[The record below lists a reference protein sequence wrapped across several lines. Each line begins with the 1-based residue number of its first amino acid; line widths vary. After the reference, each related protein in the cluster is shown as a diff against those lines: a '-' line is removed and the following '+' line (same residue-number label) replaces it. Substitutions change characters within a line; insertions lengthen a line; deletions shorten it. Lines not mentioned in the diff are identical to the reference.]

1 MTKRENYASIREIVE
16 KLGRTDLVEFVDHEV
31 ELLNKKNNAPKNPT
45 AKQLENEKLKDVILA
60 EMGDKPL
67 TITEMQ
73 TKISA
78 LSELSNQRVSAI
90 VKQLVEDNK
99 RMKQYETNSNIVWNE
114 FEVASAF
121 YRYFGIIKKLYEL
134 QGWKVSTQCSVSD
147 DFGSS
152 PEDELIFEF

>member
-90 VKQLVEDNK
+90 VKQLVEDNSLVRTVDK
-99 RMKQYETNSNIVWNE
+99 RK
-114 FEVASAF
+114 A
-121 YRYFGIIKKLYEL
+121 YFKKA
-134 QGWKVSTQCSVSD
+134 
-147 DFGSS
+147 
-152 PEDELIFEF
+152 

>member
-60 EMGDKPL
+60 EMSDKPM

-73 TKISA
+73 TNISA

-90 VKQLVEDNK
+90 VKQLVEDNSLVRTVEK
-99 RMKQYETNSNIVWNE
+99 RK
-114 FEVASAF
+114 A
-121 YRYFGIIKKLYEL
+121 YFAKA
-134 QGWKVSTQCSVSD
+134 
-147 DFGSS
+147 
-152 PEDELIFEF
+152 

>member
-60 EMGDKPL
+60 EIGDKL
-67 TITEMQ
+67 MTITEMQ
-73 TKISA
+73 TNIPA

-90 VKQLVEDNK
+90 VKQLVEDNSLIRTVDK
-99 RMKQYETNSNIVWNE
+99 RK
-114 FEVASAF
+114 A
-121 YRYFGIIKKLYEL
+121 YFKKA
-134 QGWKVSTQCSVSD
+134 
-147 DFGSS
+147 
-152 PEDELIFEF
+152 

>member
-31 ELLNKKNNAPKNPT
+31 ELLNKKNNAPKKPT
-45 AKQLENEKLKDVILA
+45 EKQVENEKLKDIILA

-73 TKISA
+73 CLIPA

-90 VKQLVEDNK
+90 VKQLVEDNSLVRTVVK
-99 RMKQYETNSNIVWNE
+99 RK
-114 FEVASAF
+114 A
-121 YRYFGIIKKLYEL
+121 YFAKA
-134 QGWKVSTQCSVSD
+134 
-147 DFGSS
+147 
-152 PEDELIFEF
+152 

>member
-60 EMGDKPL
+60 EIGDKL
-67 TITEMQ
+67 MTITEMQ
-73 TKISA
+73 TNIPA

-90 VKQLVEDNK
+90 VKQLVEDNSLIRTVEK
-99 RMKQYETNSNIVWNE
+99 RK
-114 FEVASAF
+114 A
-121 YRYFGIIKKLYEL
+121 YFKKA
-134 QGWKVSTQCSVSD
+134 
-147 DFGSS
+147 
-152 PEDELIFEF
+152 

>member
-90 VKQLVEDNK
+90 VKQLVEDNSLVRTVEK
-99 RMKQYETNSNIVWNE
+99 RK
-114 FEVASAF
+114 A
-121 YRYFGIIKKLYEL
+121 YFAKA
-134 QGWKVSTQCSVSD
+134 
-147 DFGSS
+147 
-152 PEDELIFEF
+152 

>member
-90 VKQLVEDNK
+90 VKQLVEDNSLVRTVAK
-99 RMKQYETNSNIVWNE
+99 RK
-114 FEVASAF
+114 A
-121 YRYFGIIKKLYEL
+121 YFAKA
-134 QGWKVSTQCSVSD
+134 
-147 DFGSS
+147 
-152 PEDELIFEF
+152 